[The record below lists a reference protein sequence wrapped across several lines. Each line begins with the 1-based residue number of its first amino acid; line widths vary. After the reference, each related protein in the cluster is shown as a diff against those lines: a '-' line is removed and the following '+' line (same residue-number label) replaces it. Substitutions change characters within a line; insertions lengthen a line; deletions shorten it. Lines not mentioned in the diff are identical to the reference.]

1 MTTPSAGPNFLAEL
15 NEPQR
20 QAVTH
25 TEGPLLIIAG
35 AGSGKTR
42 VLTYRIAYILEQEL
56 AAPEQILALTFTNKA
71 AREMLTRISS
81 LVPQRANRLWMGTFH
96 SIFAKIMRFEG
107 EAIGYTKQFSIY
119 DTSDS
124 EAVIKRILVE
134 LKHDPKLVR
143 PRAIQRRISDAKNQ
157 LITPEVYQ
165 QKYARSTLDEITQQ
179 VYTHY
184 EQRLLAG
191 NAMDFDDL
199 LVKPIKLFQERG
211 DILEKYKMLFKY
223 ILIDEYQDTNHAQ
236 YTVTKMLAGRKAN
249 ICVVGDDAQ
258 SIYAFRGAD
267 IRNILDFKN
276 DYADAFEIPLEQNYR
291 STKHILSCADSII
304 KHNKKQL
311 SKTLWT
317 ANQEGEAVVLMEHM
331 NEREEAM
338 RVAQKIEELH
348 ARFGFSYNEFAIL
361 YRTNAQS
368 RVFEESLRRQGLPY
382 QLVGGLSFYQRKEI
396 KDVVAYL
403 TLLVNPRDEQSLLR
417 IINEPS
423 RGIGAKTLQ
432 ELLNHSRATGVAV
445 WDVLAQVGSES
456 GAQGPKLTLP
466 KPAIPRIQ
474 AFRAMIEEL
483 QQELEDGVHLLD
495 VARKVLEKSGY
506 IKALIEE
513 GSHESLTRRD
523 NIIELQ
529 NAMAYYQEQNP
540 NGSLA
545 SFLQEISLIT
555 DTDKYDENKPAI
567 TLMTVH
573 ASKGLE
579 FPVVFIVGLEEEL
592 FPMGAR
598 EGEEQNLEE
607 ERRLFYVAITRA
619 ESRLFFSTCRMR
631 YRFGDETVQL
641 RSRFLDEVNPGVVQ
655 TESGATIKQKR
666 DRFDLTVEHDGAE
679 SGDGAGSSDR
689 DGFGVGTGVGSGVG
703 SGQKRSS
710 LADLP
715 PDLRVSGAKPKSTR
729 KQGLHIEYDDPVG
742 ASGMAGGGES
752 RTSASGSSGGGTSG
766 GGDPFYAGAVVK
778 HAAFGVGKILSRSG
792 TGAEARVVVFFQHRG
807 QKTLLLR
814 AAKLTLVDDD
824 MS

>member
-1 MTTPSAGPNFLAEL
+1 MTTPSAGPNFLHEL

-20 QAVTH
+20 EAVTH

-81 LVPQRANRLWMGTFH
+81 LVPQRATRLWMGTFH

-107 EAIGYTKQFSIY
+107 EAIGYTKQFTIY
-119 DTSDS
+119 DSSDS
-124 EAVIKRILVE
+124 EAVVKRILTE

-165 QKYARSTLDEITQQ
+165 QKHARSTLDEITQQ
-179 VYTHY
+179 VYARY

-276 DYADAFEIPLEQNYR
+276 DYADAHEIPLEQNYR

-317 ANQEGEAVVLMEHM
+317 ANQEGESVVLMEHM
-331 NEREEAM
+331 NEREESM

-432 ELLNHSRATGVAV
+432 ELLNQSRSTGVAL
-445 WDVLAQVGSES
+445 WDVLAQVGTPT
-456 GAQGPKLTLP
+456 GPTIP

-474 AFRAMIEEL
+474 TFRAMIVEL
-483 QQELEDGVHLLD
+483 QQELEEGVHLLD
-495 VARKVLEKSGY
+495 VTRKILEKSGY

-666 DRFDLTVEHDGAE
+666 DRFDLTVEHDGADDGADE
-679 SGDGAGSSDR
+679 GAGFGAGS
-689 DGFGVGTGVGSGVG
+689 GSGAG
-703 SGQKRSS
+703 AGQKRPS

-715 PDLRVSGAKPKSTR
+715 PDLRVSGAKPKTAR
-729 KQGLHIEYDDPVG
+729 TQGLHIEYDDTGGANGSG
-742 ASGMAGGGES
+742 ASGAKRGGA
-752 RTSASGSSGGGTSG
+752 TSSTSG
-766 GGDPFYAGAVVK
+766 DDPFYAGAVVK
-778 HAAFGVGKILSRSG
+778 HAAFGVGKILSRDG

>member
-1 MTTPSAGPNFLAEL
+1 
-15 NEPQR
+15 
-20 QAVTH
+20 
-25 TEGPLLIIAG
+25 
-35 AGSGKTR
+35 
-42 VLTYRIAYILEQEL
+42 LEQEL
-56 AAPEQILALTFTNKA
+56 ASPEQILALTFTNKA

-81 LVPQRANRLWMGTFH
+81 LVPQRATRLWMGTFH

-124 EAVIKRILVE
+124 EAVVKRILTE

-165 QKYARSTLDEITQQ
+165 QKHARSTLDEITQQ
-179 VYTHY
+179 VYARY

-276 DYADAFEIPLEQNYR
+276 DYADAHEIPLEQNYR

-311 SKTLWT
+311 SKTLW
-317 ANQEGEAVVLMEHM
+317 
-331 NEREEAM
+331 
-338 RVAQKIEELH
+338 IEELH

-432 ELLNHSRATGVAV
+432 ELLNQSRSTGVAL
-445 WDVLAQVGSES
+445 WDVLAQVGTPT
-456 GAQGPKLTLP
+456 GPTIP

-474 AFRAMIEEL
+474 AFRAMIVEL
-483 QQELEDGVHLLD
+483 QQELEEGVHLLD
-495 VARKVLEKSGY
+495 VTRKILEKSGY

-513 GSHESLTRRD
+513 LTRRD

-666 DRFDLTVEHDGAE
+666 DRFELTVERDGADE
-679 SGDGAGSSDR
+679 GTGFGAGS
-689 DGFGVGTGVGSGVG
+689 GSGAG
-703 SGQKRSS
+703 SGQKRPS

-715 PDLRVSGAKPKSTR
+715 PDLRVSGAKPKTTR
-729 KQGLHIEYDDPVG
+729 KQGLHIEYDDAEG
-742 ASGMAGGGES
+742 SGG
-752 RTSASGSSGGGTSG
+752 SASGAMSTSANRTTSG
-766 GGDPFYAGAVVK
+766 DDPFYAGAVVK
-778 HAAFGVGKILSRSG
+778 HGAFGVGKILSRSG

>member
-1 MTTPSAGPNFLAEL
+1 MMTDSSAGPNFLTEL

-20 QAVTH
+20 KAVTH

-71 AREMLTRISS
+71 AREMLSRISS

-96 SIFAKIMRFEG
+96 SIFAKIMRLEG

-124 EAVIKRILVE
+124 EAVIKRILTE
-134 LKHDPKLVR
+134 LNHDPKLVR

-165 QKYARSTLDEITQQ
+165 QKHARSTLDEITQQ
-179 VYTHY
+179 VYARY

-276 DYADAFEIPLEQNYR
+276 DYADAQEIPLEQNYR

-311 SKTLWT
+311 PKTLWT
-317 ANQEGEAVVLMEHM
+317 ANQEGEAVVLMEHV

-338 RVAQKIEELH
+338 RVAQKIEDLH
-348 ARFGFSYNEFAIL
+348 VRFGFSYNEFAIL

-432 ELLNHSRATGVAV
+432 QLLDQSRQSGHAL
-445 WDVLAQVGSES
+445 WDVLGHVGTPQS
-456 GAQGPKLTLP
+456 PTLP

-474 AFRAMIEEL
+474 AFRAMIQEL
-483 QQELEDGVHLLD
+483 QRELEQGAHLVD
-495 VARKVLEKSGY
+495 VSRKVLEASGY

-529 NAMAYYQEQNP
+529 NAMAFYQEQNP

-619 ESRLFFSTCRMR
+619 ESRLFFSTCKMR

-655 TESGATIKQKR
+655 TESGATIKQKK
-666 DRFDLTVEHDGAE
+666 DRFELTVEHDASSDDATGFG
-679 SGDGAGSSDR
+679 GDSRVRSRVGHKPGSSHN
-689 DGFGVGTGVGSGVG
+689 SP
-703 SGQKRSS
+703 S

-715 PDLRVSGAKPKSTR
+715 PDLRVSGAKPKSSR
-729 KQGLHIEYDDPVG
+729 NQGLHVEYDNPSDAG
-742 ASGMAGGGES
+742 STTAGM
-752 RTSASGSSGGGTSG
+752 SAG

-778 HAAFGVGKILSRSG
+778 HPAFGVGKILSRSG
-792 TGAEARVVVFFQHRG
+792 TGSEVRVVVFFQHRG

>member
-1 MTTPSAGPNFLAEL
+1 
-15 NEPQR
+15 
-20 QAVTH
+20 
-25 TEGPLLIIAG
+25 
-35 AGSGKTR
+35 
-42 VLTYRIAYILEQEL
+42 
-56 AAPEQILALTFTNKA
+56 
-71 AREMLTRISS
+71 
-81 LVPQRANRLWMGTFH
+81 
-96 SIFAKIMRFEG
+96 
-107 EAIGYTKQFSIY
+107 
-119 DTSDS
+119 
-124 EAVIKRILVE
+124 
-134 LKHDPKLVR
+134 
-143 PRAIQRRISDAKNQ
+143 
-157 LITPEVYQ
+157 
-165 QKYARSTLDEITQQ
+165 
-179 VYTHY
+179 
-184 EQRLLAG
+184 
-191 NAMDFDDL
+191 
-199 LVKPIKLFQERG
+199 
-211 DILEKYKMLFKY
+211 
-223 ILIDEYQDTNHAQ
+223 
-236 YTVTKMLAGRKAN
+236 
-249 ICVVGDDAQ
+249 
-258 SIYAFRGAD
+258 
-267 IRNILDFKN
+267 
-276 DYADAFEIPLEQNYR
+276 
-291 STKHILSCADSII
+291 
-304 KHNKKQL
+304 
-311 SKTLWT
+311 
-317 ANQEGEAVVLMEHM
+317 
-331 NEREEAM
+331 
-338 RVAQKIEELH
+338 
-348 ARFGFSYNEFAIL
+348 
-361 YRTNAQS
+361 
-368 RVFEESLRRQGLPY
+368 
-382 QLVGGLSFYQRKEI
+382 VGGLSFYQRKEI

-417 IINEPS
+417 IVNEPS

-432 ELLNHSRATGVAV
+432 ELLNQSRSTATAL
-445 WDVLAQVGSES
+445 WDVLAQVGTPT
-456 GAQGPKLTLP
+456 GPTIP

-474 AFRAMIEEL
+474 AFRAMIVEL
-483 QQELEDGVHLLD
+483 QQELEEGVHLLD
-495 VARKVLEKSGY
+495 VTRKILEKSGY

-666 DRFDLTVEHDGAE
+666 DRFELTVERDGADE
-679 SGDGAGSSDR
+679 GAGFGAGSES
-689 DGFGVGTGVGSGVG
+689 GAGSGH
-703 SGQKRSS
+703 KRPS

-715 PDLRVSGAKPKSTR
+715 PDLRVSGAKPKTTR
-729 KQGLHIEYDDPVG
+729 KQGLHIEYDDAEG
-742 ASGMAGGGES
+742 SGG
-752 RTSASGSSGGGTSG
+752 SASGAMSTSANRTTSG
-766 GGDPFYAGAVVK
+766 DDPFYAGAVVK
-778 HAAFGVGKILSRSG
+778 HGAFGVGKILSRSG